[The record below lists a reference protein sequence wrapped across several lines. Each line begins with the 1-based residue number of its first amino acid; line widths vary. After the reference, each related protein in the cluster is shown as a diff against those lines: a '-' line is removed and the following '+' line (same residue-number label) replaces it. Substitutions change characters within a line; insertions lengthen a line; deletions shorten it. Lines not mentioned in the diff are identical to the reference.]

1 MTVMEPDRGY
11 TGERSRK
18 PLRRPTR
25 GTVRRRSRASAA
37 YLALAKV
44 FPIQPIRSDKE
55 LDLAIAVVDK
65 LLSRRKALSDQE
77 QGYLESLSHEIE
89 RYESAAYPIPDVS
102 GSAMLRHLLDARE
115 ATLSD
120 VAEATGLA
128 LSTLSAILNDKRQLT
143 LRHIHKLAP
152 YFGVEPGVFVME

>member
-1 MTVMEPDRGY
+1 MTVKKPDRGY
-11 TGERSRK
+11 TGERSQK
-18 PLRRPTR
+18 SPRRPAR
-25 GTVRRRSRASAA
+25 GTVRRRPQASAA

-44 FPIQPIRSDKE
+44 FPIQPIHSDEE
-55 LDLAIAVVDK
+55 LDLAIVIVDK

-102 GSAMLRHLLDARE
+102 GPAMLRHLLDARE

-120 VAEATGLA
+120 VAEATELA
-128 LSTLSAILNDKRQLT
+128 LSTLSALLNDKRRLT
-143 LRHIHKLAP
+143 LGHIHKLAS